1 MSTGE
6 RVERARE
13 LARLAAE
20 RARASGKLSVF
31 GLTCS
36 ANLRNPGLFY
46 SGMRDTAE
54 TAGYS
59 AILREARWG
68 APVARE
74 VDGEVDVI
82 LVDVEG
88 KVEGWSETVLEILKG
103 VRRSEVLTYHPNDLT
118 ARAAD
123 ALLAQLGVTVADCP
137 LAVLGAG
144 HVGTRIAQRLVE
156 RGHRVRLWRRDLKA
170 LESVCEAVNALRSPH
185 AAGEAE
191 PAATATAACSGAR
204 VVLGCAAGMAVVS
217 EEIVKGLQ
225 DDAILIDVGNG
236 TISPEA
242 IAAAAARGL
251 TMLCLNFR
259 SAYDGEMMMLLRTRD
274 LVEHQIGR
282 RSVGAATLIS
292 GGVLGRRGD
301 VIVDNCSRPTQIFG
315 IADGKG
321 DVVIPMEAPE
331 WQSVLG
337 VVREEIRRGG
347 SKKGIP

>member
-13 LARLAAE
+13 LAREAAE

-88 KVEGWSETVLEILKG
+88 KVEGWAGAVREILKEI
-103 VRRSEVLTYHPNDLT
+103 RKSKVLTYHPNDLT

-123 ALLAQLGVTVADCP
+123 ALLAQLDLTDTERPV
-137 LAVLGAG
+137 AVLGAG
-144 HVGTRIAQRLVE
+144 HVGSRIAQRLVE
-156 RGHRVRLWRRDLKA
+156 RGHRVRLWRRNARSLQ
-170 LESVCEAVNALRSPH
+170 SVCEAVNALRSPH
-185 AAGEAE
+185 AVGEAE
-191 PAATATAACSGAR
+191 AADTPMAACSGAR
-204 VVLGCAAGMAVVS
+204 VVLGCSTGMAVVT
-217 EEIVKGLQ
+217 EDIVKSLVG
-225 DDAILIDVGNG
+225 DAMLIDVGNG

-242 IAAAAARGL
+242 IDAAAARGL
-251 TMLCLNFR
+251 TILCLNFR
-259 SAYDGEMMMLLRTRD
+259 SAYDGELTMLLRTRD
-274 LVEHQIGR
+274 LVERQIGR
-282 RSVGAATLIS
+282 RIVGAATLIS

-301 VIVDNCSRPTQIFG
+301 VIVDNFKHPTQIFG

-321 DVVIPMEAPE
+321 DVVIPMEGGE
-331 WQSVLG
+331 WQPALG
-337 VVREEIRRGG
+337 AAREEIRRGG
-347 SKKGIP
+347 LEKGNP